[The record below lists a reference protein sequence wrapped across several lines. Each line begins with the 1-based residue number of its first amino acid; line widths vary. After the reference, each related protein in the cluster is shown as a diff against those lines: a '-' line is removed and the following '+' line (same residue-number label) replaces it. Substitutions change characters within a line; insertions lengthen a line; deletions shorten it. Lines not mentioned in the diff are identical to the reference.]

1 MDGRHKQNKKITQ
14 VEIIY
19 EKETDTLHI
28 FTGNQRNSVARD
40 IGNGILMQY
49 NLRLKKPVGAIIH
62 DFEGRFSKAHSS
74 LKVPI
79 FA

>member
-28 FTGNQRNSVARD
+28 FTGSQRNSVVRD

-62 DFEGRFSKAHSS
+62 DFESRFSKRHSS